1 MASSAL
7 TTGPSLLRVR
17 PCALGRRAATVP
29 RCTSGPF
36 SSSKPLRGPG
46 TWLDSRLPQNA
57 RSAPWRL
64 CTGPGS
70 AGGRP
75 ARPATPAA
83 SSQGA
88 SNGALPPE
96 SGRAPAPARPKLLS
110 LWRKF
115 LPMATLFFLMA
126 FVNTVM
132 DTLKDTLV
140 ITAVGGGTQVIPFIT
155 VYGVLPA
162 SFAFLLAFSWGTQR
176 LARRHLFNI
185 TISCFLCF
193 LGGFALFYPVHESLH
208 LGPLAAWLGPRL
220 PLGLAGGVGMLRNW
234 MFTLFYCASEL
245 WGDVCLSLL
254 FWGLANE
261 TTSMAEAPVLYPLF
275 GIGANIAQTLAGRT
289 MRLAFSG
296 AARARAGY
304 AARLQA
310 MLGLCCGLCLA
321 IMALQSWIAARFR
334 ASHAPPPPAGAR
346 AVATFEDPAP
356 GDSSSDEEGGAGAGG
371 GSPAAMSLGQ
381 AWHFLRQSPQ
391 IRCLAL
397 LAISQGITSNLLDL
411 AWKHHLH
418 RLATTPA
425 AYSAILGDTAMW
437 TGIVT
442 GSLMLLSPTLFARL
456 GWEGVAKTTPRLML
470 YAGTPFFLG
479 CIGYNFWL
487 SGTLNGPMALKTL
500 VMLGALLQVLVK
512 GAKFSLFKPAEEMV
526 YIGLD
531 DESRSKGKAAID
543 VVGAQ
548 SGKSASSL
556 LQQTLLLL
564 SGGQLPK
571 TLPIMALFFATM
583 LRQWIG
589 AVTVLAGYVGSEEA
603 AQADAKQPAG
613 SEKGGVAPS
622 PSAQDLGLA

>member
-1 MASSAL
+1 
-7 TTGPSLLRVR
+7 
-17 PCALGRRAATVP
+17 
-29 RCTSGPF
+29 
-36 SSSKPLRGPG
+36 
-46 TWLDSRLPQNA
+46 
-57 RSAPWRL
+57 
-64 CTGPGS
+64 
-70 AGGRP
+70 
-75 ARPATPAA
+75 
-83 SSQGA
+83 
-88 SNGALPPE
+88 
-96 SGRAPAPARPKLLS
+96 
-110 LWRKF
+110 
-115 LPMATLFFLMA
+115 MATLFFLMA

-261 TTSMAEAPVLYPLF
+261 TTSMAEAP
-275 GIGANIAQTLAGRT
+275 
-289 MRLAFSG
+289 
-296 AARARAGY
+296 
-304 AARLQA
+304 
-310 MLGLCCGLCLA
+310 
-321 IMALQSWIAARFR
+321 
-334 ASHAPPPPAGAR
+334 
-346 AVATFEDPAP
+346 
-356 GDSSSDEEGGAGAGG
+356 
-371 GSPAAMSLGQ
+371 

-500 VMLGALLQVLVK
+500 VLVK